1 MHSKLCFSLFMFV
14 YLFVS
19 FNQNTSDSGLKS
31 QLVFTSEKDTEKEDH
46 IMQFL
51 GSFFINKSPLERPS

>member
-1 MHSKLCFSLFMFV
+1 MFV

-46 IMQFL
+46 IMPFL